1 VHTVRPEVVTEL
13 AEQVELLLVTV
24 KAPALD
30 EALERVEAAPRFA
43 VPLLN
48 GIEHMQTLRERL
60 PDTTVVGASI
70 GRIEAWLERPGV
82 VVQPTPSVVMTVA
95 SGAPVQLLRR
105 TGAEVRENG
114 SAAEV
119 LWEKL
124 ARQAPTA
131 AATSVTQRPIGEL
144 RSDPE
149 WRGRLRAAIEET
161 CAVAAADSVTLSPDA
176 EWEIIEAMP
185 PLLTSSTARDIA
197 AGVPSELDAITGA
210 RVRADGASASTL
222 PCSRRCTTRHA
233 ERRCAD
239 PGALRLGARA
249 RQERPAARRAP
260 APRVR
265 DRGRTAGE
273 IFDRVVCSTDS
284 GRIAEVAQRYGA
296 DVPFLRPS
304 ELATATSPDIEWIK
318 HALDQLDAH
327 YDLFAIVRAT
337 NPFRGPTCCAAGSS
351 SCWRPRGGLDPAV
364 ELVKQHPGRCGCSRA
379 DDAALLDQSH
389 LDVVARGPV
398 PGAAPVYVRT
408 ARSRSRGRASCRR
421 PARAKGGR
429 RPY

>member
-1 VHTVRPEVVTEL
+1 VTVAVLGPGAVGGVLTVGLVEAGIDVVCIARPATAAVIRSEGLSLRQGEKVHTVRPQVVTEL
-13 AEQVELLLVTV
+13 SEQVELLLVTV

-161 CAVAAADSVTLSPDA
+161 CAVAAADGVTLSPDA

-210 RVRADGASASTL
+210 AVRAG
-222 PCSRRCTTRHA
+222 R
-233 ERRCAD
+233 
-239 PGALRLGARA
+239 RLGVDT
-249 RQERPAARRAP
+249 P
-260 APRVR
+260 VL
-265 DRGRTAGE
+265 
-273 IFDRVVCSTDS
+273 
-284 GRIAEVAQRYGA
+284 AQM
-296 DVPFLRPS
+296 
-304 ELATATSPDIEWIK
+304 
-318 HALDQLDAH
+318 
-327 YDLFAIVRAT
+327 YDEA
-337 NPFRGPTCCAAGSS
+337 C
-351 SCWRPRGGLDPAV
+351 
-364 ELVKQHPGRCGCSRA
+364 
-379 DDAALLDQSH
+379 
-389 LDVVARGPV
+389 
-398 PGAAPVYVRT
+398 
-408 ARSRSRGRASCRR
+408 RASLR
-421 PARAKGGR
+421 
-429 RPY
+429 

>member
-1 VHTVRPEVVTEL
+1 MTVAVLGPGAVGGVLTVGLMEAGIDVVCIARPATAAVIRSEGLSLRQGERVHTVRPEVVTEL

-30 EALERVEAAPRFA
+30 EALERVEAAPRFV

-48 GIEHMQTLRERL
+48 GIEHMRTLRERL

-161 CAVAAADSVTLSPDA
+161 CAVAAADGVTLSPDA

-210 RVRADGASASTL
+210 AVRAG
-222 PCSRRCTTRHA
+222 R
-233 ERRCAD
+233 
-239 PGALRLGARA
+239 RLGVDT
-249 RQERPAARRAP
+249 P
-260 APRVR
+260 VL
-265 DRGRTAGE
+265 
-273 IFDRVVCSTDS
+273 
-284 GRIAEVAQRYGA
+284 AQM
-296 DVPFLRPS
+296 
-304 ELATATSPDIEWIK
+304 
-318 HALDQLDAH
+318 
-327 YDLFAIVRAT
+327 YDEA
-337 NPFRGPTCCAAGSS
+337 C
-351 SCWRPRGGLDPAV
+351 
-364 ELVKQHPGRCGCSRA
+364 
-379 DDAALLDQSH
+379 
-389 LDVVARGPV
+389 
-398 PGAAPVYVRT
+398 
-408 ARSRSRGRASCRR
+408 RASLR
-421 PARAKGGR
+421 
-429 RPY
+429 